1 MDAGLVSAWNALV
14 VQLSCVFTAPTVRL
28 WQQIALGWILH
39 RGPATVTGIYRTL
52 GDLADRHWTTYEKF
66 FYRAAWSLQDLS
78 LRLLTHVVEPLIR
91 QSGVID
97 DQSGKPV
104 VDLVID
110 DTTAAR
116 SGKHV
121 AHAGWFKDASA
132 SGSSHKGTVIHW
144 AHNWIVGAV
153 TLRLKGWPLIR
164 WTLPVI
170 FALYRK
176 RPDCG
181 AGHPFRTRQTLG
193 AQRVH
198 AVAKALPDVQ
208 WRTTV
213 DGQYATREFVGNLP
227 ANVNTV
233 SRLRRDAALYELP
246 PARRRPGR
254 RGPTPKKGKRLP
266 SPAEMAK
273 RRRNGWKTI
282 TVQQQGRSTKRRV
295 LGITCLW
302 YHVRRDVPI
311 RLVIVRDPKGVQA
324 DDFLF
329 CTDAGVPEAQIVQR
343 FFDRWGVEEA
353 IFEAKQHLGFESTR
367 GWCSKTVNRQAPL
380 AMILLTLV
388 KAWYASVAHT
398 DPTLLPQATP
408 WYVRKKRPSFLDM
421 LSALRSV
428 LWRHRITGKSPCSQ
442 RVHRIIQTV
451 AYVLFAAA

>member
-1 MDAGLVSAWNALV
+1 MDAALVSAWEAIL
-14 VQLSCVFTAPTVRL
+14 VQLSCVFTEPSARI

-39 RGPATVTGIYRTL
+39 RGPGTVTGIYRTL
-52 GDLADRHWTTYEKF
+52 GDLADRHWTVYEKF
-66 FYRAAWSLQDLS
+66 FYRAAWSLDRLCI
-78 LRLLTHVVEPLIR
+78 RLLVQVVYPLIQ
-91 QSGVID
+91 QSGLID

-132 SGSSHKGTVIHW
+132 SGSSHKGKVIHW

-193 AQRVH
+193 AQMVH
-198 AVAKALPDVQ
+198 AVAEALPDVQ

-254 RGPTPKKGKRLP
+254 RGPTPKKGRRLP
-266 SPAEMAK
+266 SPVEMAK
-273 RRRNGWKTI
+273 RRKNGWKTI

-343 FFDRWGVEEA
+343 FVDRWGVEEA

-408 WYVRKKRPSFLDM
+408 WYARKKRPSFLDM